1 MDTEI
6 SPALGLAFKAGFIR
20 MCIEAIRLGYDRMLV
35 DSEYKLDWDED
46 TITNSLI
53 TSMRRTGYLRD
64 NGIAVNL
71 QVPIV
76 TADIASGNVSF
87 IAAAKVDFKLSI
99 WPPTLD
105 DELEYFAEAKN
116 LSENDWTKSTG
127 KRVRASKYRK
137 RYITTGIEN
146 YLTGR
151 YPEGCLVG
159 YVVNGCVTSVVAG
172 LNNLIQ
178 SKGLSPRIG
187 QLAPAQTASWSAHYH
202 SDNIP
207 HTEDFPL
214 IHLLLQLT

>member
-1 MDTEI
+1 
-6 SPALGLAFKAGFIR
+6 
-20 MCIEAIRLGYDRMLV
+20 MLV
-35 DSEYKLDWDED
+35 DSEYHLDWDED

-76 TADIASGNVSF
+76 TADIASGKVPF

-99 WPPTLD
+99 WPPTAD

-116 LSENDWTKSTG
+116 LSESDWTKPSG
-127 KRVRASKYRK
+127 AQVRASYYLD
-137 RYITTGIEN
+137 RYIKTGIEN

-159 YVVNGCVTSVVAG
+159 YVVNGCVPPVVAG
-172 LNNLIQ
+172 INNLIQ
-178 SKGLSPRIG
+178 SRSLGPRIG
-187 QLAPAQTASWSAHYH
+187 QLVPQPSASWSAHYH
-202 SDNIP
+202 SDNLP
-207 HTEDFPL
+207 QAEVFSL
-214 IHLLLQLT
+214 IHLLLQLA